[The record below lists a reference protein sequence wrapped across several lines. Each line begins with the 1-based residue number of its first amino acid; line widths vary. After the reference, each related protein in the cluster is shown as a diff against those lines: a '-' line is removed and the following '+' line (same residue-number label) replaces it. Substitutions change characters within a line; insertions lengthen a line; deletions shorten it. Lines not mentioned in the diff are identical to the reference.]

1 MNAVRRPPC
10 LAARMRR
17 LSVPLLI
24 AVLATLAF
32 ATPASARTSYCSPSG
47 DFCYGLNGDRDPK
60 IVLNMA
66 ARYFP
71 KARICVTPPDG
82 AERTCKTYKVKD
94 QGNVFGVRV
103 RWSAKFPN
111 HGPGKYKVKFYS
123 AGSTSEG
130 LGPSVSF
137 RR

>member
-1 MNAVRRPPC
+1 
-10 LAARMRR
+10 MRR
-17 LSVPLLI
+17 LSLPLSLSL
-24 AVLATLAF
+24 LAILAF
-32 ATPASARTSYCSPSG
+32 ATPASARTSYCSQSG

-60 IVLNMA
+60 IILNMA

-71 KARICVTPPDG
+71 KARICVTPPGG
-82 AERTCKTYKVKD
+82 AARTCKTYKVKD

-111 HGPGKYKVKFYS
+111 EGSGKYKVKFYDG
-123 AGSTSEG
+123 GSGSSG

-137 RR
+137 KR

>member
-1 MNAVRRPPC
+1 
-10 LAARMRR
+10 MRR
-17 LSVPLLI
+17 LLLPLALSL
-24 AVLATLAF
+24 LALLAF
-32 ATPASARTSYCSPSG
+32 AATASARSSYCSPSG
-47 DFCYGLNGDRDPK
+47 DFCYGVSEERDPK
-60 IVLNMA
+60 IVLHMA

-71 KARICVTPPDG
+71 KARICVTPPGG

-94 QGNVFGVRV
+94 LGKVFGVRI

-111 HGPGKYKVKFYS
+111 EGRGTYKVKFYS

>member
-1 MNAVRRPPC
+1 
-10 LAARMRR
+10 MRR
-17 LSVPLLI
+17 LLPALLI
-24 AVLATLAF
+24 ALLAGLAL
-32 ATPASARTSYCSPSG
+32 AAPASARSTYCSPSG
-47 DFCYGLNGDRDPK
+47 DFCYGHSGERDPK
-60 IVLNMA
+60 LFLHMA

-71 KARICVTPPDG
+71 KARICITPPDG

-94 QGNVFGVRV
+94 LGPIFGVRI

-111 HGPGKYKVKFYS
+111 HGRGKYKVKWYA
-123 AGSTSEG
+123 AGSSSEG

>member
-1 MNAVRRPPC
+1 
-10 LAARMRR
+10 MRR
-17 LSVPLLI
+17 LLLPL
-24 AVLATLAF
+24 VLLALLAF
-32 ATPASARTSYCSPSG
+32 AAPAAARSSYCSPSG
-47 DFCYGLNGDRDPK
+47 DFCYGLSDERDPK
-60 IVLNMA
+60 ISLNMA

-71 KARICVTPPDG
+71 KARICITPPDG

-94 QGNVFGVRV
+94 LGPIFGVRV

-111 HGPGKYKVKFYS
+111 HGPGKYRVKFYS

>member
-1 MNAVRRPPC
+1 
-10 LAARMRR
+10 MRR
-17 LSVPLLI
+17 LLPLLLI
-24 AVLATLAF
+24 AVTAGLVLAA
-32 ATPASARTSYCSPSG
+32 PASARTSYCSPSG
-47 DFCYGLNGDRDPK
+47 DFCYGLRGDRDPK

-82 AERTCKTYKVKD
+82 AERTCKTYKVRD
-94 QGNVFGVRV
+94 LGNVFGVRV

-111 HGPGKYKVKFYS
+111 HGPGRYKVKFYS
-123 AGSTSEG
+123 AGSSSDG
-130 LGPSVSF
+130 LGPSVAF

>member
-1 MNAVRRPPC
+1 
-10 LAARMRR
+10 MRR
-17 LSVPLLI
+17 LLLPLTLSL
-24 AVLATLAF
+24 LALLAF
-32 ATPASARTSYCSPSG
+32 APGASARSSYCSPSG

-60 IVLNMA
+60 LMLNMA
-66 ARYFP
+66 AEYFP

-82 AERTCKTYKVKD
+82 TARTCKTYKVKLH
-94 QGNVFGVRV
+94 GTIYGVRV

-111 HGPGKYKVKFYS
+111 RGSGKYKVKFYS
-123 AGSTSEG
+123 AGTTSEG

>member
-1 MNAVRRPPC
+1 
-10 LAARMRR
+10 MRR
-17 LSVPLLI
+17 LLIPLGLTL
-24 AVLATLAF
+24 LALLAF
-32 ATPASARTSYCSPSG
+32 APGASARSSYCSPSG
-47 DFCYGLNGDRDPK
+47 DFCYGLSAERDPK
-60 IVLNMA
+60 IALHMA

-82 AERTCKTYKVKD
+82 DERTCKTYTVRD
-94 QGNVFGVRV
+94 LGSIYGVRV

-111 HGPGKYKVKFYS
+111 HGRGTYKVKFYS
-123 AGSTSEG
+123 AGTTSEG

>member
-1 MNAVRRPPC
+1 MSSSRPYSSC
-10 LAARMRR
+10 AAACRPRGFE
-17 LSVPLLI
+17 LSYGCHQK
-24 AVLATLAF
+24 F
-32 ATPASARTSYCSPSG
+32 GHSG
-47 DFCYGLNGDRDPK
+47 ERDPK
-60 IVLNMA
+60 LFLHMA

-71 KARICVTPPDG
+71 RARICVTPPDG

-94 QGNVFGVRV
+94 LGPIFGIRI

-111 HGPGKYKVKFYS
+111 HGPGRYKVKWYA
-123 AGSTSEG
+123 AGSSSEG

>member
-1 MNAVRRPPC
+1 
-10 LAARMRR
+10 MRR
-17 LSVPLLI
+17 LLPPLLI
-24 AVLATLAF
+24 ALLASLAL
-32 ATPASARTSYCSPSG
+32 APSASARTAYCSPSG
-47 DFCYGLNGDRDPK
+47 DFCYGHSGERDPK
-60 IVLNMA
+60 ISLNMA

-71 KARICVTPPDG
+71 KARICITPPDG
-82 AERTCKTYKVKD
+82 AERTCKTYKVRD
-94 QGNVFGVRV
+94 LGNVFGVRV

-111 HGPGKYKVKFYS
+111 HGPGKYKIKFYS

>member
-1 MNAVRRPPC
+1 
-10 LAARMRR
+10 MRR
-17 LSVPLLI
+17 LLLPL
-24 AVLATLAF
+24 TLALL
-32 ATPASARTSYCSPSG
+32 ASLALAAPASARSFYCSPSG

-60 IVLNMA
+60 IMLNMA

-71 KARICVTPPDG
+71 KARICITPPDG
-82 AERTCKTYKVKD
+82 AERTCKTYKVRD
-94 QGNVFGVRV
+94 LGNVFGVRV

-123 AGSTSEG
+123 AGSTSDG